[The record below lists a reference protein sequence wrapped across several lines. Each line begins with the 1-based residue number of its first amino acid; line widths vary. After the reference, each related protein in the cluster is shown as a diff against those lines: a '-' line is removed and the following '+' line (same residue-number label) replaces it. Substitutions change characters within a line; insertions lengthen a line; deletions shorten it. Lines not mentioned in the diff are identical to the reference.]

1 VTHSITMLC
10 DYAEYPYAEC
20 QILFIIVLSL
30 WSVVMLNVV
39 MLSDVL
45 ISVVAPNASIGN
57 IRLWQNGLQL
67 MNALA

>member
-1 VTHSITMLC
+1 
-10 DYAEYPYAEC
+10 
-20 QILFIIVLSL
+20 
-30 WSVVMLNVV
+30 MLNVV